1 MIAGRV
7 DWSCILNSSLLSLPT
22 NDYAIVF
29 ESKYCSIF
37 NSGLGMSTV
46 MKVKVWSVEM
56 HELRPSLVIPTTVAA
71 TPLRP

>member
-7 DWSCILNSSLLSLPT
+7 DWSCVLDSPMLST
-22 NDYAIVF
+22 DNYAIVF

-46 MKVKVWSVEM
+46 MKAKVRSAEM
-56 HELRPSLVIPTTVAA
+56 YELRPSLVIPTTVAA
-71 TPLRP
+71 TPLCP